1 LAPVSTVH
9 EPVLVAEVLHY
20 LAPRPGGIYVDGT
33 VGAGGHSDAILA
45 AVGGRCRIIGIDR
58 DPDALAAAGRA
69 LARWGSAVQL
79 VHANYAGFEAVLDD
93 FGIDAVDG
101 ILLDLGVSSLQLDR
115 PERGFSYQE
124 DAPLDMRMDQT
135 RGTTAADLVNRL
147 DAAALTRILR
157 DYVEERWA
165 SRIARF
171 IVEARRRAPIRTTGQ
186 LEAVV
191 KAAIPAAARR
201 RGGHPARRT
210 FQALRIAV
218 NDELQA
224 LSGVIEPAAR
234 RLAGGG
240 RLVIISFHSLE
251 DRIVKQAFRRLA
263 QGCTCPPGAACRC
276 GGDTI
281 LEILT
286 RRPVTAGEY
295 ELRRNPR
302 ARSARLRAAR
312 RIAATGSE

>member
-1 LAPVSTVH
+1 
-9 EPVLVAEVLHY
+9 
-20 LAPRPGGIYVDGT
+20 
-33 VGAGGHSDAILA
+33 
-45 AVGGRCRIIGIDR
+45 
-58 DPDALAAAGRA
+58 RA

-171 IVEARRRAPIRTTGQ
+171 IVEARRREPIRTTGQ

-240 RLVIISFHSLE
+240 RLVIISF
-251 DRIVKQAFRRLA
+251 
-263 QGCTCPPGAACRC
+263 
-276 GGDTI
+276 
-281 LEILT
+281 
-286 RRPVTAGEY
+286 
-295 ELRRNPR
+295 
-302 ARSARLRAAR
+302 
-312 RIAATGSE
+312 